1 MQVRKGYEFVVLLEL
16 LDVVFDY
23 IWVWLGWDSDL
34 FKCLL
39 WNDLLDLFLLI
50 LLGFVVDK
58 EGGCCP
64 Y

>member
-1 MQVRKGYEFVVLLEL
+1 MQVRKGDEFVVLLEL

-23 IWVWLGWDSDL
+23 TWVWLGGDCYLLRFELWDT
-34 FKCLL
+34 
-39 WNDLLDLFLLI
+39 LLDLFLLI